1 MPRKKTPEAQRAANQ
16 KEAVRLMN
24 RLGDFVFGKIK
35 LTPSEFAAT
44 RTALD
49 SIQPDI
55 KPVAVEVVTEK
66 APVPIKHTIVDK
78 GGDAAAHRAQLQA
91 PWGASN
97 DQ

>member
-1 MPRKKTPEAQRAANQ
+1 MPRKKGPKAQREDNQ

-49 SIQPDI
+49 SLRPDI
-55 KPVAVEVVTEK
+55 KPVAFEGVAEK
-66 APVPIKHTIVDK
+66 APVQIKRTIVDK
-78 GGDAAAHRAQLQA
+78 RGDAAAHRAQLQA
-91 PWGASN
+91 PWGS
-97 DQ
+97 DDDL